1 MDVQLLHD
9 CTKPKLYRS
18 RWYVLSCLS
27 LLSCIQNVIWVGY
40 GPVAQSAKA
49 VFQWSDSMID
59 MLVNFGNISCIIC
72 ILPASW
78 MLDLKGLRTSMMWA
92 TFLIAVGSGC
102 RCLSSE
108 PSTATWLVS
117 IGQTVNGVSGTVAFA
132 GPSLLS
138 ETWFPPNERA
148 TATAISLLF
157 TSVGGAVAFIIGPQ
171 VVSEPKYINCTRNI
185 STCYSANSTLL
196 SNLATL
202 RDEIMLLNYIEFGVA
217 ALLMITV
224 FIYFPNA
231 PPTPPSETAGMRRTD
246 FKAGTKKLFKMLK
259 FWHIA
264 FMFAIP
270 SGVYGSWG
278 SVLDVNLKPFGI
290 SQKEAGWL
298 DFYGSIGGTIFGI
311 LLSRFSDIFMK
322 RIKSFL
328 VVVYSVAALF
338 FVIFTL
344 MCTKIIHSHTGV
356 LYFTCIGGSILVGG
370 AMPLFFELSCETT
383 YPIGEG
389 VTTGLMTLA
398 LNLTGSMFLL
408 LSLIPNIGSIWP
420 NWTLIGC
427 IVITVPMLI
436 AFKADYKRIDVD
448 VDNKPD

>member
-1 MDVQLLHD
+1 MDVQLIHD
-9 CTKPKLYRS
+9 CTKPKLYQS

-49 VFQWSDSMID
+49 VFQWSDSMVD

-78 MLDLKGLRTSMMWA
+78 ILDLKGLRTSMMLA
-92 TFLIAVGSGC
+92 TFLIALGSGL
-102 RCLSSE
+102 RCLSSV
-108 PSTATWLVS
+108 PSTATWLISV
-117 IGQTVNGVSGTVAFA
+117 GQTVNGVSGSVAFA

-171 VVSEPKYINCTRNI
+171 VVSEPRYINCTRNI
-185 STCYSANSTLL
+185 SICNSTNSTLL

-202 RDEIMLLNYIEFGVA
+202 QEEIMMLNYIEFGVA

-231 PPTPPSETAGMRRTD
+231 PPTPPSESAGMKRTY
-246 FKAGTKKLFKMLK
+246 FKEGTKTLFKMLK

-264 FMFAIP
+264 LMFAIP

-311 LLSRFSDIFMK
+311 LLSR
-322 RIKSFL
+322 
-328 VVVYSVAALF
+328 YSKL
-338 FVIFTL
+338 
-344 MCTKIIHSHTGV
+344 K
-356 LYFTCIGGSILVGG
+356 
-370 AMPLFFELSCETT
+370 E
-383 YPIGEG
+383 
-389 VTTGLMTLA
+389 VT
-398 LNLTGSMFLL
+398 
-408 LSLIPNIGSIWP
+408 
-420 NWTLIGC
+420 
-427 IVITVPMLI
+427 
-436 AFKADYKRIDVD
+436 
-448 VDNKPD
+448 

>member
-1 MDVQLLHD
+1 
-9 CTKPKLYRS
+9 
-18 RWYVLSCLS
+18 
-27 LLSCIQNVIWVGY
+27 
-40 GPVAQSAKA
+40 
-49 VFQWSDSMID
+49 
-59 MLVNFGNISCIIC
+59 
-72 ILPASW
+72 
-78 MLDLKGLRTSMMWA
+78 
-92 TFLIAVGSGC
+92 
-102 RCLSSE
+102 
-108 PSTATWLVS
+108 
-117 IGQTVNGVSGTVAFA
+117 
-132 GPSLLS
+132 
-138 ETWFPPNERA
+138 
-148 TATAISLLF
+148 
-157 TSVGGAVAFIIGPQ
+157 
-171 VVSEPKYINCTRNI
+171 
-185 STCYSANSTLL
+185 
-196 SNLATL
+196 
-202 RDEIMLLNYIEFGVA
+202 
-217 ALLMITV
+217 MITV
-224 FIYFPNA
+224 FIYFNA
-231 PPTPPSETAGMRRTD
+231 PPTPPSETAGMKRTD

-290 SQKEAGWL
+290 SQVRDGNQNA
-298 DFYGSIGGTIFGI
+298 F
-311 LLSRFSDIFMK
+311 K
-322 RIKSFL
+322 R
-328 VVVYSVAALF
+328 
-338 FVIFTL
+338 
-344 MCTKIIHSHTGV
+344 CRV